1 MRSEPQPWLTADALV
16 FVDDVDVPQLSD
28 PDAHHLARVLRL
40 RPGDEVCVTDGVGR
54 WRLCEFV
61 APSGIE
67 ATDNHGDSPDL
78 GTPLTVGIA
87 IVKGDKPE
95 LVVQK
100 LTELGIDRIVFFHA
114 RRSVARWREDKLE
127 RNLERLNRIAL
138 SAACQSRRLTVP
150 TIENSDA
157 KHLVSEGAAV
167 ADFGG
172 RELSAGDH
180 VVLIGPE
187 GGWEPGEYG
196 QAPVVDLGPSVLRAE
211 TAAIAVAARMC
222 ALRTRRFE

>member
-1 MRSEPQPWLTADALV
+1 MRPEPQPWLTADALV
-16 FVDDVDVPQLSD
+16 FVDDVDVPRLSD
-28 PDAHHLARVLRL
+28 PDAHHLGRVLRL
-40 RPGDEVCVTDGVGR
+40 RPGDEVCVTDGVGH
-54 WRLCEFV
+54 WRMCKFV
-61 APSGIE
+61 APNGIE
-67 ATDNHGDSPDL
+67 ATESHGDSPEL
-78 GTPLTVGIA
+78 GTPLSVGIA

-114 RRSVARWREDKLE
+114 RRSVARWREDKVE

-138 SAACQSRRLTVP
+138 SASCQSRRLTVP
-150 TIENSDA
+150 SIEISDVER
-157 KHLVSEGAAV
+157 LVSMGAAV

-172 RELSAGDH
+172 RELDVGDGL
-180 VVLIGPE
+180 VLIGPE

-196 QAPVVDLGPSVLRAE
+196 DAPLIDLGPSVLRAE

-222 ALRTRRFE
+222 ALRTSRVD